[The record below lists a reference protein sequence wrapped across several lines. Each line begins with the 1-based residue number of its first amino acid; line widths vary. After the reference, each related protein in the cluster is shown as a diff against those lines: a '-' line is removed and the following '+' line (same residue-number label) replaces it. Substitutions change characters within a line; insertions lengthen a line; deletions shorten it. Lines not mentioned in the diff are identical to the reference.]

1 MNNQITINGDN
12 YSYVVTASGETRIY
26 DDDKQWPIFT
36 MSYPMNDADVTTL
49 LYGYRKGLEI
59 GIKLGR
65 SRLQTELKLCL
76 EF

>member
-12 YSYVVTASGETRIY
+12 YSYEVTASGETRIY
-26 DDDKQWPIFT
+26 DDDMQWPIFT
-36 MSYPMNDADVTTL
+36 MPSPKSDAEVINL
-49 LYGYRKGLEI
+49 LHGYRKGLEI